1 MTQTAESAMFQS
13 DASDRRINELV
24 ADAAEDR
31 DAIETVVD
39 QLIAVLENLHRR
51 DVTYADGGNGLD
63 LIVLAKQFRPH
74 SPEQVALKAREVAI
88 ELENL

>member
-1 MTQTAESAMFQS
+1 MSTSFFRS
-13 DASDRRINELV
+13 DASDRRINEHV
-24 ADAAEDR
+24 ADSAEDR

-39 QLIAVLENLHRR
+39 QLIAVLENLRRR

-63 LIVLAKQFRPH
+63 LIVLARQFRPL